1 MAVAT
6 RTVNANASSGTQNGR
21 PCPASPYG
29 YLLLQPTF
37 VVQKRMSIA
46 SLAQTFDQR
55 VNPPLGAHTIDL
67 AVQFTACP
75 PKQHA

>member
-6 RTVNANASSGTQNGR
+6 RTVNANASSGTQTGR

-46 SLAQTFDQR
+46 SLKRTDMLLLAVTGLGVPGQLQTAR
-55 VNPPLGAHTIDL
+55 VNL
-67 AVQFTACP
+67 
-75 PKQHA
+75 

>member
-6 RTVNANASSGTQNGR
+6 RTVNANASSGTQTGR

-37 VVQKRMSIA
+37 VVQMGMSIA
-46 SLAQTFDQR
+46 SLKPSPGSPRSVVQR
-55 VNPPLGAHTIDL
+55 LPSVAAGSRVHGA
-67 AVQFTACP
+67 
-75 PKQHA
+75 